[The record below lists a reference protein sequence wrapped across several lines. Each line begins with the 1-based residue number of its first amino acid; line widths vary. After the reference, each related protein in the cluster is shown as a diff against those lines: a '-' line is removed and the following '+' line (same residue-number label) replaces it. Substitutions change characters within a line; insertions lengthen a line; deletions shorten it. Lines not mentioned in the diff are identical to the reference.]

1 MDLGQAVC
9 TSHMELFFKTF
20 RPGVNKTAH
29 HYDIPA
35 ETAAKAICQT
45 CPLLVECGELGKTQ
59 WEGVYGGMS
68 GWERFKARSTQERR
82 IMTMNKF
89 AAAHG
94 ATRWTP
100 EKLAEIK
107 KLKES
112 GLPIVDICERY
123 GISEGAARRAFH
135 RARKAG

>member
-1 MDLGQAVC
+1 MDMERAAC
-9 TSHMELFFKTF
+9 RPHMALFFRTF
-20 RPGVNKTAH
+20 RPEVNKTVH
-29 HYDIPA
+29 HSDIPV

-45 CPLLVECGELGKTQ
+45 CPLLTECREAYKDE
-59 WEGVYGGMS
+59 WEGVFGGLS
-68 GWERFKARSTQERR
+68 GWERFKARSPEERR
-82 IMTMNKF
+82 VMTLNRF
-89 AAAHG
+89 VAG
-94 ATRWTP
+94 RGVTRWTP

-135 RARKAG
+135 RARKAS